1 MEVLLYVFIFSI
13 GLSVCLGCVT
23 TDNPSPMFDIGF
35 VVGIL
40 MTIFAYIMMLS
51 SSWSDIFDLVLSLFQ
66 LGGYA

>member
-35 VVGIL
+35 IVG
-40 MTIFAYIMMLS
+40 FIMMACSGFMMLLYS
-51 SSWSDIFDLVLSLFQ
+51 SANVINFIPLLFQ
-66 LGGYA
+66 

>member
-1 MEVLLYVFIFSI
+1 MEILLYVFIFSI

-40 MTIFAYIMMLS
+40 ATIVAFIMMLS
-51 SSWSDIFDLVLSLFQ
+51 SSWSDIFDHILPLFQ
-66 LGGYA
+66 